1 MRSSEPVAAPFTF
14 IATYEV
20 IDGHE
25 EPLAELAAAYAAEL
39 DGAEP
44 RTHALALYFDAGRS
58 TFTHIQMLADSTA
71 MEEHMFRIQ
80 DYLMRAADHVSI
92 RQIDV
97 YGDVGPKLR
106 AALDHNAGA
115 GAVLQ
120 EHVGASFG
128 FGRYAAAAVHG

>member
-1 MRSSEPVAAPFTF
+1 MRSSQPAAAPFTF

-20 IDGHE
+20 TAGHE
-25 EPLAELAAAYAAEL
+25 EPLAELASAYAAEL

-44 RTHALALYFDAGRS
+44 HTHALGLYFDVERR
-58 TFTHIQMLADSTA
+58 TFTHVQMLADSSA
-71 MEEHMFRIQ
+71 MEEHMVRIQ
-80 DYLMRAADHVSI
+80 DYLMRAADHVTI
-92 RQIDV
+92 RTINV

-106 AALDHNAGA
+106 TALDHNADA

-128 FGRYAAAAVHG
+128 FGRHAAAAVHG